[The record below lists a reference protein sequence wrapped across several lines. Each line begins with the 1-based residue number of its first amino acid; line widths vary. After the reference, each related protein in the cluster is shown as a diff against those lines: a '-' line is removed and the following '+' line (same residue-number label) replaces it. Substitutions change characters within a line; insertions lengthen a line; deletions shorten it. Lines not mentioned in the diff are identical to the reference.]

1 MPSADQFVARLPAP
15 ARRDLVEWE
24 KRRPREYA
32 TAILAR
38 KVPVESL
45 LKHDEAALLADDR
58 PYNEYYLLRRAW
70 NRVDGSDRDIY

>member
-1 MPSADQFVARLPAP
+1 VPSADQFVARLPAP

-38 KVPVESL
+38 ERPAVQAYLITTSFLVSL
-45 LKHDEAALLADDR
+45 YEPA
-58 PYNEYYLLRRAW
+58 
-70 NRVDGSDRDIY
+70 